1 MMDRFRI
8 FSLALLAAL
17 VLGDRPLSAQ
27 VPAPA
32 GDVVDRVVAVVGDS
46 VVLQL
51 DLEEEMARLA
61 AMGQLPADPE
71 ARRRIRRQ
79 LLEEK
84 INELVVLQAAQR
96 DSTIQVQDSQVQEAV
111 QREIDQRTRMV
122 GGQLALEQA
131 LRDQGLTLAE
141 YREILGQQY
150 RRTALIQNYLA
161 RVQRERKPPAA
172 TEEEIRQF
180 FEAQRAQLGRRPAT
194 ISFEQVVV
202 APQPTDSAMAA
213 ARKLAEEVL
222 ERLRKGEDFAELARR
237 YSEDPGTREKGGD
250 LGWFRQ
256 GMMVPEFERVA
267 FALPPGAVSNIVRT
281 TFGLHIIK
289 LEKIKGA
296 ERQARHILIR
306 PKMSAEDVERARTV
320 AEQVAEQLRNGAAV
334 DELVKKYGDPSE
346 QSRVGP
352 IVRDQLPEPYDRVLA
367 QAQPGEVIGPVRLT
381 SPGDQDKW
389 AVIKVTEV
397 SQEGEYTLD
406 DVREVVRER
415 IQQAKLFDEIVQ
427 ELRKRTHV
435 EIRL

>member
-8 FSLALLAAL
+8 FSLALLATLAW
-17 VLGDRPLSAQ
+17 GGRPLAAQ
-27 VPAPA
+27 VAAPA

-51 DLEEEMARLA
+51 DLDEEMARLA

-71 ARRRIRRQ
+71 ARRRIQRQ
-79 LLEEK
+79 ILEDK

-96 DSTIQVQDSQVQEAV
+96 DSTIRVEDSEVQEAV
-111 QREIDQRTRMV
+111 QREINQRTRMM
-122 GGQLALEQA
+122 GGELALEQA
-131 LRDQGLTLAE
+131 LREQGLTLAE
-141 YREILGQQY
+141 YREILSQQY
-150 RRTALIQNYLA
+150 RRAALIRNYLG
-161 RVQRERKPPAA
+161 RVQRERKPPTA

-180 FEAQRAQLGRRPAT
+180 FEAQKAQLGRRPAT

-213 ARKLAEEVL
+213 ARALAEEVL
-222 ERLRKGEDFAELARR
+222 AQLRKGEDFAELARR
-237 YSEDPGTREKGGD
+237 YSDDPGTREKGGD

-267 FALPPGAVSNIVRT
+267 FALPPGAVSNIVQT

-320 AEQVAEQLRNGAAV
+320 AEQVAEQIRNGAAV

-352 IVRDQLPEPYDRVLA
+352 IVRDQLPEPYARVLA
-367 QAQPGEVIGPVRLT
+367 GAQPGAVIGPVRLT
-381 SPGDQDKW
+381 SPGDRDKW

-397 SQEGEYTLD
+397 SEEGEYTLD

-415 IQQAKLFDEIVQ
+415 IEQAKLFDEIVQ